1 MSQFIEQKFKT
12 LTYKE
17 LSQMLR
23 LTPLEETI
31 SGQELIKNERVDIL
45 TRQIL
50 LKFAPSTAM
59 MEAIGADLQKLSL
72 ENLKLLLERI
82 IKIETFEQLEYWIN
96 EHLPGEQA

>member
-1 MSQFIEQKFKT
+1 
-12 LTYKE
+12 
-17 LSQMLR
+17 MLR